1 MSNMAR
7 LKKVVEEVVE
17 KLTPK
22 EEVKEEAKS
31 VCVNCEDSGKQC
43 SVCGHQK

>member
-1 MSNMAR
+1 MAR

-22 EEVKEEAKS
+22 EEVKEEVKS
-31 VCVNCEDSGKQC
+31 TVCANCEGSGKQC